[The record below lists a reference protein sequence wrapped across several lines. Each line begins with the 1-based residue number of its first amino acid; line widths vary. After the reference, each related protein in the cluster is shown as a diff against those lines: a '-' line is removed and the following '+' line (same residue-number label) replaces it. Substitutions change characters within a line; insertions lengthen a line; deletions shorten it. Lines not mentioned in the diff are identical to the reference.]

1 MSAKNIEVK
10 QEGRRKNKDCAHS
23 APMGVALEGSSV
35 HEKGESK
42 RKRSDNDQV
51 QFIAKRPRKEIDFH
65 LREMEKDLG
74 WALIYAKEGNKRAME
89 SSLDGA
95 KTRAVS
101 AA

>member
-1 MSAKNIEVK
+1 MESSLDGAKTRATNATALPEY
-10 QEGRRKNKDCAHS
+10 ERRARYIRMQLWNK
-23 APMGVALEGSSV
+23 
-35 HEKGESK
+35 K
-42 RKRSDNDQV
+42 
-51 QFIAKRPRKEIDFH
+51 DFH

-74 WALIYAKEGNKRAME
+74 WGALKYAKEGNEWAME

>member
-1 MSAKNIEVK
+1 MESSLDGAKTRATNATALPEY
-10 QEGRRKNKDCAHS
+10 ERRARYIRMQLWNK
-23 APMGVALEGSSV
+23 
-35 HEKGESK
+35 K
-42 RKRSDNDQV
+42 
-51 QFIAKRPRKEIDFH
+51 DFH

>member
-74 WALIYAKEGNKRAME
+74 WGALKYAKEGNE
-89 SSLDGA
+89 
-95 KTRAVS
+95 
-101 AA
+101 

>member
-1 MSAKNIEVK
+1 M
-10 QEGRRKNKDCAHS
+10 QLWNK
-23 APMGVALEGSSV
+23 
-35 HEKGESK
+35 K
-42 RKRSDNDQV
+42 
-51 QFIAKRPRKEIDFH
+51 DFH